1 MSVDIIGFLNK
12 ITGGNLLMW
21 KVVVATIVFLLAGV
35 QVMLAA
41 RLWPVT
47 TFPRISQ
54 STASAMHRWVGRVTL
69 VLAVVVAISCI
80 AGPAG
85 PVTPMRVLWHS
96 VFGTF
101 VLVVIG
107 AKFTIL
113 RVLKKGGDLLPYVGT
128 ALFLTFGGI
137 WFTTVLDYVSR

>member
-1 MSVDIIGFLNK
+1 MDIVGFLNG
-12 ITGGNLLMW
+12 ITGGNLLFW
-21 KVVVATIVFLLAGV
+21 KVVAATAVFLLAGV

-54 STASAMHRWVGRVTL
+54 SSAAATHRWLGRVTL
-69 VLAVVVAISCI
+69 VLAIIVAISCI

-85 PVTPMRVLWHS
+85 PVTPARVLWHS

-101 VLVVIG
+101 VLLVIV

-113 RVLKKGGDLLPYVGT
+113 RVLKRGGDLLPYVGT
-128 ALFLTFGGI
+128 ALFLTFGAI

>member
-1 MSVDIIGFLNK
+1 VDIVGFLNK
-12 ITGGNLLMW
+12 ITGNNLLEW
-21 KVVVATIVFLLAGV
+21 KVIAATVVFLLSGV

-41 RLWPVT
+41 RLWPVA
-47 TFPRISQ
+47 TFPPVSQ
-54 STASAMHRWVGRVTL
+54 STASAMHRWIGRVTL
-69 VLAVVVAISCI
+69 VLAIIVAISCL

-85 PVTPMRVLWHS
+85 PVTPLRVLMHS
-96 VFGTF
+96 VFGTL